1 MERGR
6 PKGNVMHEAKDY
18 TTDTTSDLFHRSVKY
33 WAPVLDLSERTIRAA
48 IAAGQLSHVRVGDR
62 VLLSRRHIE
71 SWLTA
76 GEKPTD
82 GRAA

>member
-1 MERGR
+1 MERER
-6 PKGNVMHEAKDY
+6 PKGNLMREAKDY
-18 TTDTTSDLFHRSVKY
+18 TTDPTSDLVHRSVKY

-76 GEKPTD
+76 GEKPT
-82 GRAA
+82 GGSAA